1 MRYIKP
7 QALTLASHPMM
18 TENGVNLT
26 ITSLA
31 GITMKGD
38 FVELTSDQKIW
49 KSLKG
54 VLPAK
59 IAPDLCFPKPRSE
72 WLAFGRVYPKS
83 AEACAAG
90 ASIAIKRFGQVI
102 SQKDLY
108 INGNRHWLS
117 AAGAGLPSEPKPLG
131 GPFLLD
137 WKFSY
142 GGGGHNVN
150 PRGVGYYPEGWAGK
164 ALPNIEY
171 RDQLISSPMNHPYPA
186 GFAPLPL
193 DAADRFKQ
201 QGKYDEEW
209 RKNVFPGF
217 SSSASSDIMMM
228 AAQDQWIEG
237 SFLPGDVIAC
247 EGMNAS
253 HSLLQWVLPHWN
265 ARCFI
270 RLKGKA
276 KPLIPVEMKLDT
288 LWLIPNAGILG
299 MMWRGNIVINE
310 FDAHDVS
317 LLLGALDDIGSSR
330 KEDFYEEQV
339 LLRSGMAKDTA
350 IMSLDETAL
359 LPLGQNGLIF
369 PVIPPD
375 VKKRIQKALD
385 QAKEHS
391 STAGKVVQNTSASE
405 KPAPQ
410 HQDKNQSASP
420 EYIAQLSKELGEIA
434 VSSNPNVA
442 RFYEIT
448 KLLQAFGHADRQVQL
463 KKVQEQS
470 TAPQKSEPAVTTL
483 NAGPPTRHNAALLA
497 QLKSAQSHGA
507 NVPAG
512 NTSSLNTKGLEA
524 ILSASIESYRKS
536 AHLQPLAAPLLK
548 PEDLLLEVEKDIHSK
563 EPVQNNRDWLGAKLD
578 DKMLDGTNFEGA
590 FLDGS
595 SFKRASLVGANF
607 KGATLSRVDFTGANL
622 KGANLVGANLGGAI
636 LKDVDLQ
643 EAKLDGAILDQAVFN
658 AARLNMASLKKV
670 SFIKTSFISAD
681 FTGAN
686 LSGSKFLGIKLGM
699 DAIAQLQKPQI
710 NPKDFIDPIDFGGL
724 DFTSAN
730 LSATTLLGCE
740 VKQGGR
746 FANANLSKAT
756 LIKCKFNHS
765 NFSKSNFKGAKVALG
780 AQFVACNFEGSN
792 FEGAY
797 FRGVNLSRSNLNF
810 SNLNSGHFSLANM
823 SSVSATKISAVSGR
837 FERTK
842 MVQSCLIASN
852 LIGASFRN
860 SDLIGANFD
869 DSKMTHCDLSAIIT
883 DNRTSFIHAD
893 LSRALL
899 PKQHIKR

>member
-7 QALTLASHPMM
+7 QALTLASHPMV

-83 AEACAAG
+83 VDACAAG
-90 ASIAIKRFGQVI
+90 ASITIKRSDQVM

-117 AAGAGLPSEPKPLG
+117 VAGAGLPSEPKPLG

-137 WKFSY
+137 WKSSY
-142 GGGGHNVN
+142 GGVGHSVN
-150 PRGVGYYPEGWAGK
+150 PRGLGYYPDGWAGK

-171 RDQLISSPMNHPYPA
+171 REELISSPMNQPYPA

-193 DAADRFKQ
+193 DASDRFKE

-209 RKNVFPGF
+209 RKNVFPSF

-228 AAQDQWIEG
+228 ASQDQWIEG
-237 SFLPGDVIAC
+237 SFLPGDIITC
-247 EGMNAS
+247 KGMNAA
-253 HSLLQWVLPHWN
+253 HSLLQWVLPHWQ

-270 RLKGKA
+270 RLKGKS
-276 KPLIPVEMKLDT
+276 KPLIPVDMKLDT
-288 LWLIPNAGILG
+288 LWLIPNTGILG
-299 MMWRGNIVINE
+299 MMWRGNIAINE

-317 LLLGALDDIGSSR
+317 LILGALDDIGSTR
-330 KEDFYEEQV
+330 DDRFYEEQV
-339 LLRSGMAKDTA
+339 AVRSGMAKETA

-385 QAKEHS
+385 QAQEHS
-391 STAGKVVQNTSASE
+391 SSAEKSAQKTAVIK
-405 KPAPQ
+405 KPAQ
-410 HQDKNQSASP
+410 QKKDKNQTASP

-434 VSSNPNVA
+434 VSSNPDVA

-470 TAPQKSEPAVTTL
+470 AASQNAKPVATIL
-483 NAGPPTRHNAALLA
+483 NAGPPTRHNAALLE
-497 QLKSAQSHGA
+497 QLKSAHSHA
-507 NVPAG
+507 AKAAAAK
-512 NTSSLNTKGLEA
+512 SSPLNTKGLQA
-524 ILSASIESYRKS
+524 ILAASIESYRKS

-548 PEDLLLEVEKDIHSK
+548 PDELILEIEKGIHSK
-563 EPVQNNRDWLGAKLD
+563 ETLQNNRDWLGAKLD
-578 DKMLDGTNFEGA
+578 GKLLDGANFEGA

-595 SFKRASLVGANF
+595 SFKGASLVGANF
-607 KGATLSRVDFTGANL
+607 KGATLSRVDFTGAKL
-622 KGANLVGANLGGAI
+622 KGANLSGANLGGAI
-636 LKDVDLQ
+636 LKDADLQ
-643 EAKLDGAILDQAVFN
+643 GAKLDGSILDKAIFN
-658 AARLNMASLKKV
+658 GAKLNMASLKKA
-670 SFIKTSFISAD
+670 SFIKTSFMGAD

-699 DAIAQLQKPQI
+699 DAIVQLQKPQI
-710 NPKDFIDPIDFGGL
+710 NPKDFIDPIDFSGL
-724 DFTSAN
+724 NFTSAN

-740 VKQGGR
+740 VKKGGL
-746 FANANLSKAT
+746 FAGANLSKAT
-756 LIKCKFNHS
+756 LIRCKFNYS
-765 NFSKSNFKGAKVALG
+765 NFSKSNFAGSKVALG
-780 AQFVACNFEGSN
+780 AQFIGCNFEGSN

-797 FRGVNLSRSNLNF
+797 FRGVNLSYSNLNF

-823 SSVSATKISAVSGR
+823 SSVNATKITAVKGR

-842 MVQSCLIASN
+842 MVQSSLLASN